1 MQEARKLVENS
12 EHCLKNIDDPL
23 IINVIKVLGTES
35 KVIKEIAEK
44 ASIIGTS
51 KIDIALLA
59 LDSVE
64 PTILLANLSVLKA

>member
-64 PTILLANLSVLKA
+64 PIILLANLSVLKA